1 MNSTISQLNQ
11 YETIYVVKPELNED
25 NLLRIIENYQGILVE
40 RGAKNI
46 ITQNRGRRHLKYQI
60 SKFKDGVYIQM
71 NYEANGET
79 VGLVEKSM
87 KLNESILR
95 YLTTKN

>member
-1 MNSTISQLNQ
+1 VSAVITAVLMPDFKNALFNISACS
-11 YETIYVVKPELNED
+11 
-25 NLLRIIENYQGILVE
+25 LLT
-40 RGAKNI
+40 AKQRNFRLSP
-46 ITQNRGRRHLKYQI
+46 NLKYQI